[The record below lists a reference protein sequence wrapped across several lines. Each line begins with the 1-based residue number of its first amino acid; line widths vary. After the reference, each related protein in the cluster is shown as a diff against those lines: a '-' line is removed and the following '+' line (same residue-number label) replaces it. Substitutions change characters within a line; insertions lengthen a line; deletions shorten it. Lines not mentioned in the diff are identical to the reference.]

1 MKLLPTIYCLL
12 FTLCPTFASESPSD
26 PINNLEIEKQ
36 RRSELSLIDDRGA
49 SSKSAP
55 TEFKPELLK
64 SGKLISIDDALS
76 LIDDRGASNK
86 STPTEF
92 KSELFKSGKLIYSDD
107 FNGAIN
113 KEFWGQPKGKK
124 IKDGILTVSPLF
136 KSKDEAM
143 KALKRDHHLGLEP
156 VAHINQIPEKFVM
169 HLCYQFAKP
178 ELTPGRPSFQIGHH
192 MINLGIVKDG
202 GHRVKLPDGPSF
214 FEPESDMALNKWIDL
229 VIEYELGKIRV
240 LVNGHGNTY
249 EHEKVTI
256 INPKDKLGPRFTFKA
271 GPECEILFDYVRL
284 WDCTD

>member
-1 MKLLPTIYCLL
+1 MKLLPPIYCLL
-12 FTLCPTFASESPSD
+12 FTLYPVFASESPSD
-26 PINNLEIEKQ
+26 PVNNFEIEKQ

-55 TEFKPELLK
+55 TEFK
-64 SGKLISIDDALS
+64 
-76 LIDDRGASNK
+76 
-86 STPTEF
+86 
-92 KSELFKSGKLIYSDD
+92 SELFKSGKLIYADEY
-107 FNGAIN
+107 NGAVN

-124 IKDGILTVSPLF
+124 IKDGILTVGPLF
-136 KSKDEAM
+136 KSKEEAM
-143 KALKRDHHLGLEP
+143 NALKRDHHLGLEP
-156 VAHINQIPEKFVM
+156 VVHINRIPEKFVM
-169 HLCYQFAKP
+169 HLRYQFAKP

-192 MINLGIVKDG
+192 MINLGIEKDG

-214 FEPESDMALNKWIDL
+214 FEPESEMALNKWIDL
-229 VIEYELGKIRV
+229 VIEYELGNIRV

-256 INPKDKLGPRFTFKA
+256 INPKVKLGPRFTFKG

>member
-1 MKLLPTIYCLL
+1 
-12 FTLCPTFASESPSD
+12 
-26 PINNLEIEKQ
+26 
-36 RRSELSLIDDRGA
+36 
-49 SSKSAP
+49 
-55 TEFKPELLK
+55 
-64 SGKLISIDDALS
+64 
-76 LIDDRGASNK
+76 
-86 STPTEF
+86 
-92 KSELFKSGKLIYSDD
+92 
-107 FNGAIN
+107 
-113 KEFWGQPKGKK
+113 
-124 IKDGILTVSPLF
+124 
-136 KSKDEAM
+136 M

-156 VAHINQIPEKFVM
+156 VAHINRIPEKFVM
-169 HLCYQFAKP
+169 HLRYQFAKP
-178 ELTPGRPSFQIGHH
+178 VLTPGRPSFQIGHH

-256 INPKDKLGPRFTFKA
+256 INPKDKLGPRFTFKG

>member
-1 MKLLPTIYCLL
+1 MKLLPPTYFLL
-12 FTLCPTFASESPSD
+12 FTLCSVLVSESSSD
-26 PINNLEIEKQ
+26 PRDNFEVEKQ
-36 RRSELSLIDDRGA
+36 RRSELSLIDD
-49 SSKSAP
+49 KSASIISAP
-55 TEFKPELLK
+55 LL
-64 SGKLISIDDALS
+64 
-76 LIDDRGASNK
+76 
-86 STPTEF
+86 F
-92 KSELFKSGKLIYSDD
+92 KSELFKSGKLIYADD

-124 IKDGILTVSPLF
+124 IKDAILTVGPLF

-156 VAHINQIPEKFVM
+156 VAHINLIPEKFVM
-169 HLCYQFAKP
+169 HLRYQFAKP

-202 GHRVKLPDGPSF
+202 GHRLKLPDGPSF
-214 FEPESDMALNKWIDL
+214 LEPESEMALNKWIDL
-229 VIEYELGKIRV
+229 VIEYELGKIRI

-256 INPKDKLGPRFTFKA
+256 INPKDKLGPRFSFKG

-284 WDCTD
+284 WDCE

>member
-1 MKLLPTIYCLL
+1 MKLLPPIYCLL
-12 FTLCPTFASESPSD
+12 FTLCPVFATESPSD
-26 PINNLEIEKQ
+26 PRNNFEIEKQ

-49 SSKSAP
+49 SS
-55 TEFKPELLK
+55 
-64 SGKLISIDDALS
+64 
-76 LIDDRGASNK
+76 
-86 STPTEF
+86 F

-107 FNGAIN
+107 FNGPIN

-124 IKDGILTVSPLF
+124 IKDGILTVGPLF
-136 KSKDEAM
+136 KSKEEAM
-143 KALKRDHHLGLEP
+143 KALKRDHHLGFEP
-156 VAHINQIPEKFVM
+156 VVHINRIPEKFVM
-169 HLCYQFAKP
+169 HLRYQFAKP

-256 INPKDKLGPRFTFKA
+256 INPKDKLGPRFTFKG

-284 WDCTD
+284 WDCTE